1 MNIYS
6 QHYYGRYQRFIE
18 HYSSQI
24 ISEGELHHIIPKCA
38 GGTDDETNII
48 KLPYRA
54 HFIAHYLLAKS
65 TNNSKLWFAFN
76 MMKRVCN
83 GRSVLYEAARK
94 YISSAISTSNRGRK
108 RSQSVRDEI
117 SKRSTGY
124 VVVKNAIGETFR
136 VAVNDPRYVSGELVY
151 YRTGSSHSHA
161 TRSKMSKNGIRG
173 RRLYSNH
180 LTDETIY
187 LRDGEAIPMGFVQ
200 GITPSV
206 KQRQLLQL
214 RKPRSL
220 KLVKCPHCGVEGSG
234 GNMTRYHFSNCKNI
248 SVHA

>member
-1 MNIYS
+1 
-6 QHYYGRYQRFIE
+6 
-18 HYSSQI
+18 
-24 ISEGELHHIIPKCA
+24 
-38 GGTDDETNII
+38 
-48 KLPYRA
+48 
-54 HFIAHYLLAKS
+54 
-65 TNNSKLWFAFN
+65 
-76 MMKRVCN
+76 
-83 GRSVLYEAARK
+83 
-94 YISSAISTSNRGRK
+94 
-108 RSQSVRDEI
+108 
-117 SKRSTGY
+117 
-124 VVVKNAIGETFR
+124 
-136 VAVNDPRYVSGELVY
+136 
-151 YRTGSSHSHA
+151 
-161 TRSKMSKNGIRG
+161 
-173 RRLYSNH
+173 